1 VFVVVLL
8 CVRVGRSLN
17 LCCRLEF
24 SGESCDEASG
34 GLRLGIPVNQAGE
47 LVCRNTSGTAG
58 GLHFAIYPFEL
69 YSRCTF
75 IIMVRDR
82 TCNEK

>member
-1 VFVVVLL
+1 MFVVVLL
-8 CVRVGRSLN
+8 RIGRLLG

-34 GLRLGIPVNQAGE
+34 GLHLGIPINQAGE

>member
-1 VFVVVLL
+1 MFVVVLL
-8 CVRVGRSLN
+8 CVRIGRSLK
-17 LCCRLEF
+17 LCYRLEF

-58 GLHFAIYPFEL
+58 GF
-69 YSRCTF
+69 TF
-75 IIMVRDR
+75 CHIPL
-82 TCNEK
+82 